1 MRQVKKEQWYFDI
14 VFKVSFLNLQSDT
27 EDDEIVMTKV
37 VLNEITTNKFT
48 TTFNKIETSE
58 DIDLSF
64 DEDDDN
70 GAWFDD
76 SFKLYLSEVLNC

>member
-1 MRQVKKEQWYFDI
+1 M
-14 VFKVSFLNLQSDT
+14 
-27 EDDEIVMTKV
+27 MTKV